1 MFSGSAG
8 GAPNFT
14 KKGDLKDVSD
24 KKIGSIKQQTDV
36 STPVSSGGEH
46 SKNLTTTLK
55 RQGDLSF
62 FFCSYFSS
70 H

>member
-8 GAPNFT
+8 PNFT

-24 KKIGSIKQQTDV
+24 KKTGSMEQQTAV

-46 SKNLTTTLK
+46 SENLTTTLK